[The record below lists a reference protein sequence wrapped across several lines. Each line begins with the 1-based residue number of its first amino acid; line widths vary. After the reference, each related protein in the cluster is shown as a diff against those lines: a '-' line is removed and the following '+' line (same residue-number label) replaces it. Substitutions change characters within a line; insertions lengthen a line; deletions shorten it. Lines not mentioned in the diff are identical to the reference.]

1 MCIIQFG
8 RFRRTSEQFR
18 VQQPIWGMAL
28 NRIDHIVRARK
39 IVRARFPRPY
49 GYIVVYELPDS
60 SGRKPLLLL

>member
-1 MCIIQFG
+1 MCMTQFG

-18 VQQPIWGMAL
+18 VQQPIWGIAL

-39 IVRARFPRPY
+39 PRPY